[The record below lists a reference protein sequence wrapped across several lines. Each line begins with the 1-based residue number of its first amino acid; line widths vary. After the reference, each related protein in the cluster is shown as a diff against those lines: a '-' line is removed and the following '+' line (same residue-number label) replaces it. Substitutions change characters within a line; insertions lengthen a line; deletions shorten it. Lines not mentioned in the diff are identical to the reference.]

1 MIMMLSKDS
10 LDGILSV
17 VVSQAKAEFE
27 SKLNSVILFSS
38 YARGDY
44 DDESDIDIM
53 ILADIDYGDVN
64 SYTYRLSD
72 RIYRLEI
79 ENGCV
84 LSLCTVPQATYDRFK
99 DSIVMSPMKAS
110 FCIVK
115 QCWNNK
121 KGSALLRMANWQCL
135 RFRFKLDY

>member
-1 MIMMLSKDS
+1 MMLTKDGLDS
-10 LDGILSV
+10 LLSV
-17 VVSQAKAEFE
+17 VVSHAKAEFG
-27 SKLNSVILFSS
+27 SKLNSVILFGS

-53 ILADIDYGDVN
+53 ILADIDHGDVN
-64 SYTYRLSD
+64 SYTYRLRD

-99 DSIVMSPMKAS
+99 DS
-110 FCIVK
+110 
-115 QCWNNK
+115 
-121 KGSALLRMANWQCL
+121 LLFYRNVANEGVVLYRQTML
-135 RFRFKLDY
+135 E